1 MPKAQAELIYF
12 GKPGSFTHLVAGR
25 IAGNAKL
32 ISRATV
38 GEVFDYVKKKK
49 NARGI
54 VPIENSSAG
63 MISESVDN
71 LVNGSGLT
79 IQDEYALNV
88 KLALLGKNGYVVKK
102 IYSHFAPFHHCQ
114 SWLKKHYP
122 QAEQCVVDS
131 TSAAAK
137 LAAMERFAAA
147 IGQASAAAKYH
158 LDVLH
163 FPIGDSRE
171 NLTQFFLLGHGK
183 TASKNVQQT
192 SLSAV
197 LKNQVGSLCNFLTCF
212 AREGINLKRIMSQ
225 PIVGQPNNYIF
236 FIGVEAPVTGEPMK
250 KAMEASRR
258 YCKEIKVLGSYPVHP
273 PFES

>member
-1 MPKAQAELIYF
+1 MPATELVYF
-12 GKPGSFTHLVAGR
+12 GKPGSFTHIVAGQ
-25 IAGNAKL
+25 IAGKSKL
-32 ISRATV
+32 VSRDTV

-63 MISESVDN
+63 MILEAVDN
-71 LVNGSGLT
+71 LVNDSGLF

-88 KLALLGKNGYVVKK
+88 KLALLGKDGRAVKK

-114 SWLKKHYP
+114 NWLKKHYP
-122 QAEQCVVDS
+122 DAEQCVVDS
-131 TSAAAK
+131 TSAAAR
-137 LAAMERFAAA
+137 LASRERFAAA
-147 IGQASAAAKYH
+147 IAPISATAQYP

-183 TASKNVQQT
+183 TASKHVRQT
-192 SLSAV
+192 SLSVV
-197 LKNQVGSLCNFLTCF
+197 LKNQVGSLCSFLTCF
-212 AREGINLKRIMSQ
+212 SKEGINLKRIMSQ

-236 FIGVEAPVTGEPMK
+236 FIGVEAPASDKSMK
-250 KAMEASRR
+250 RAMEASRPF
-258 YCKEIKVLGSYPVHP
+258 CKEMRVLGSYPVHP